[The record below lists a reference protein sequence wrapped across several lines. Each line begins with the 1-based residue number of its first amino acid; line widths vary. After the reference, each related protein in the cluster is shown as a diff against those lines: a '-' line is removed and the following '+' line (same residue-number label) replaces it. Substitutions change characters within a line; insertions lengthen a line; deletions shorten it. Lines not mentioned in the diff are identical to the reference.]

1 MSEVRWVKTEHAV
14 RKEVIDTARLL
25 WDRGW
30 VANHDGNVTAHAA
43 PGRLVATATG
53 VSKRSVSPENL
64 IVVDE
69 SAKVVQGRHRAFSE
83 LGLHLAVYRRRS
95 DARCVIHAHPP
106 HATALACAG
115 KSLPCFLPEAVV
127 SLGREVPLVPFAM
140 PGPEAESRLADF
152 LDTHDAVLL
161 ENHGALTW
169 GDDCEQAFLRLELV
183 EHLAQIAH
191 LACAHGGVRTLPDA
205 QVAKLL
211 ESRKKAGLGPEGRAQ
226 ARAAVAKRA

>member
-1 MSEVRWVKTEHAV
+1 VSEVRWVKTEHAI
-14 RKEVIDTARLL
+14 RREVIDTAHLL

-43 PGRLVATATG
+43 PGRMVATATAL
-53 VSKRSVSPENL
+53 SKRAVAPENL

-69 SAKVVQGRHRAFSE
+69 NAKVVQGRQRVFSE
-83 LGLHLAVYRRRS
+83 IGLHLTVYRRRP

-127 SLGREVPLVPFAM
+127 SLGREVPLVAFGM
-140 PGPEAESRLADF
+140 PGTEAEGRLADH
-152 LDTHDAVLL
+152 LETHDAVLL
-161 ENHGALTW
+161 ENHGVLTW
-169 GDDCEQAFLRLELV
+169 GDDCEQAFLRMELV

-191 LACAHGGVRTLPDA
+191 LACTHGGIRTLPEA
-205 QVAKLL
+205 QIAKLL
-211 ESRKKAGLGPEGRAQ
+211 ESRKKAGLGPEGRA
-226 ARAAVAKRA
+226 ARRTKLRAG